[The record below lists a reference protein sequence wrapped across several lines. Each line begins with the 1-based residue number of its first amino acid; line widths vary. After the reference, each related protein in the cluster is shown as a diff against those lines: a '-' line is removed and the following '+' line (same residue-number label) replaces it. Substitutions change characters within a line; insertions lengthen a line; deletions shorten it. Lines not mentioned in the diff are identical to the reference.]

1 MIKVLTSSSKIQSFF
16 ECCRQANAIAT
27 ENAELNNRPQSA
39 LISSTTSHAVNRAF
53 HKTNTSTSGSS
64 FSIASSAT
72 LVADNDRLSSNQRSY
87 SPPLAKIDEL
97 QSSIC
102 IKREHHN
109 HSSIKLIAEMKNL
122 ESVDNERL
130 IPFTYV
136 ILNRLILKQKFI
148 NSL

>member
-16 ECCRQANAIAT
+16 EYCRQANAIAT

-39 LISSTTSHAVNRAF
+39 LISSTTVNRAF

-136 ILNRLILKQKFI
+136 ILNRLFLKHR
-148 NSL
+148 SS